1 MKPKFNH
8 PWWMMSLAAT
18 VPLHGHAAELD
29 TPAVPEVVISAPRAS
44 TATTGDNQHHHL
56 ADTAALLRGVAG
68 VGLAGA
74 GGVSS
79 LPILHGLGDDRLRI
93 QVDGMDL
100 ISACANHMNP
110 PLSYLAPAQ
119 VDTLEVLN
127 GVVPV
132 SAGGDSIGGAIRV
145 RSAEPRFAASGQG
158 TLVEGQVSAYL
169 RSNGN
174 VRGGDVAASYAT
186 DTLSLRYS
194 GATAQADN
202 YVAGGDFKPATLP
215 TGRPHQLAAD
225 EVGSSGFRS
234 HNQSLA
240 MAMRAGQQLLELRLG
255 MQRMPYQGFPNQ
267 RMDMTGNDSE
277 QVNLRHLAE
286 TSWGS
291 VESRLY
297 HEHTRHAMQ
306 FGQDKQYWYGPRRDI
321 PGMPMDTAGHN
332 SGASVRAEVRASARD
347 TMRLGAEWQRYR
359 LDDWWSPSGGG
370 MAPDTFWNIRDGKR
384 DRAGLYAEWDARWN
398 AQWFTQ
404 LGVRGERVSSD
415 AGPVQGYNAMS
426 AADMAAFN
434 SRAHGRRDHNLDFT
448 AQARYTP
455 DAISAYALGL
465 ARKSR
470 SPNLYER
477 YSWATDGMS
486 MNMVNLSGDGNGYVG
501 DIGLRPEVAH
511 TLSASAEFHD
521 AAQQSWSLT
530 LAPHYSYVHDYIDA
544 RCLKA
549 CRANSF
555 VFLRWANQDARLYGA
570 DLSGRLLLARDGA
583 FGRLNAT
590 GVLSYLRGK
599 NTTAGDNLYN
609 IMPLNARLSLAQSLG
624 RWINTAELEAV
635 AAKDRVSAV
644 RNELKTAG
652 YGLLHLRTRYAWKAA
667 QLEVGVENA
676 LDRAYAL
683 PLGGAYVGQGKTMS
697 QMGTPY
703 GIAVPGK
710 GRSFYVAVSATY

>member
-1 MKPKFNH
+1 MKPKFTH
-8 PWWMMSLAAT
+8 PWWMMPLAAT
-18 VPLHGHAAELD
+18 VPLHGHAADLNAA
-29 TPAVPEVVISAPRAS
+29 AVPEVVISAPRDS
-44 TATTGDNQHHHL
+44 TATTGGTQHHHV

-100 ISACANHMNP
+100 VSACANHMNP

-132 SAGGDSIGGAIRV
+132 SAGGDSIGGTIRV
-145 RSAEPRFAASGQG
+145 RSAEPRFAANGQG
-158 TLVEGQVSAYL
+158 TLAEGQVSAYL
-169 RSNGN
+169 RSNGDA
-174 VRGGDVAASYAT
+174 RGGDVAATYAT
-186 DTLSLRYS
+186 DTLSLHYN

-202 YVAGGDFKPATLP
+202 YVAGGDFKAATLP
-215 TGRPHQLAAD
+215 TGRPHQLGAD
-225 EVGSSGFRS
+225 EVGSSGFRA

-240 MAMRAGQQLLELRLG
+240 VAMRAGQQLLELRLG

-267 RMDMTGNDSE
+267 RMDLTGNDSE

-291 VESRLY
+291 VETRLY

-306 FGQDKQYWYGPRRDI
+306 FGDDKQYWYGPRRDI

-332 SGASVRAEVRASARD
+332 SGASARAEVRVSVRD
-347 TMRLGAEWQRYR
+347 TVRMGTEWQRYR

-384 DRAGLYAEWDARWN
+384 DRASLYAEWDARWSP
-398 AQWFTQ
+398 QWFTQ
-404 LGVRGERVSSD
+404 LGVRGERVRSD

-434 SRAHGRRDHNLDFT
+434 GRPHGRRDHNLDFT

-455 DAISAYALGL
+455 DASSAYALGL

-477 YSWATDGMS
+477 YGWATDGMS

-511 TLSASAEFHD
+511 TLSASAEWHD
-521 AAQQSWSLT
+521 AAQEAWSLT
-530 LAPHYSYVHDYIDA
+530 LAPYYTYVDDYIDA
-544 RCLKA
+544 RCLKT

-570 DLSGRLLLARDGA
+570 DLSGRLLLARGGA
-583 FGRLNAT
+583 FGRLNMT

-599 NTTAGDNLYN
+599 NTAAGDNLYN

-624 RWINTAELEAV
+624 RWSNTAELEAA

-644 RNELKTAG
+644 RNELRTAG
-652 YGLLHLRTRYAWKAA
+652 YGLLHLRTRYAWQAT

-710 GRSFYVAVSATY
+710 GRSSYAAVTATY